1 MRKERKK
8 RYDRIFLDEKR
19 PEETRKEERE
29 CELIFSEEKK
39 FFFFSFFFFP
49 FIFHIAKWFKIQASS
64 FGDEKFGTTGT

>member
-29 CELIFSEEKK
+29 CEPKVSDEV
-39 FFFFSFFFFP
+39 FFFSFSFL
-49 FIFHIAKWFKIQASS
+49 FHIAKWFKRKASS
-64 FGDEKFGTTGT
+64 FGDEKFGTIGT

>member
-1 MRKERKK
+1 MRKGGKK

-29 CELIFSEEKK
+29 SELKFSEED
-39 FFFFSFFFFP
+39 FFFSSL
-49 FIFHIAKWFKIQASS
+49 FHIAKWFKIQASS